1 MPKRTIIKP
10 ASGIRAIAEA
20 LDISVATVHRALH
33 NQGRVSQAT
42 RERVLRMAEEQK
54 YQPNLTARNL
64 RLNRH
69 FRVSVH
75 LPTTIA
81 AFFDSLRAGIEEA
94 ASPFR
99 SVLEVEFHRYTRN
112 PGRAQAS
119 LRSALEAGVHG
130 IIAVP
135 PNTTQMARL
144 VKKAR
149 ERAIPVI
156 CVSTDSPESGRLT
169 AVTPHP
175 YYGGCMAAEVLA
187 ASMRKRGHVVV
198 MAGDLENLNQT
209 EKVRGFLEM
218 LARTDANRSVTLI
231 ETRDDPEQAFKGAL
245 RCLRET
251 PQIGGMYVTS
261 ANSIPVLQALRK
273 EDRLYAIPV
282 VTTDLFPEL
291 VPYLRDGAVRA
302 TIYQCPE
309 MQGSLAIRAMYQ
321 YLMESIAPPSCIGV
335 IPQLVIKS
343 NLELYLRKSA
353 EQAGKTA
360 MRE

>member
-1 MPKRTIIKP
+1 MPKRKVIKP
-10 ASGIRAIAEA
+10 VSGIRAIAEA

-33 NQGRVSQAT
+33 NQARVSEET
-42 RERVLRMAEEQK
+42 RERVLRMAHQQN

-99 SVLEVEFHRYTRN
+99 SALEVEFHRYSRN

-135 PNTTQMARL
+135 PNTTQMTRL
-144 VKKAR
+144 VKKAG
-149 ERAIPVI
+149 ERSIPVI

-169 AVTPHP
+169 AITPHP

-198 MAGDLENLNQT
+198 MAGDLQNLNQT
-209 EKVRGFLEM
+209 EKVRGFMKM
-218 LARTDANRSVTLI
+218 LARMDANTSVTVI
-231 ETRDDPEQAFKGAL
+231 ETRDDPERAYKSAQ
-245 RCLRET
+245 RCLKAM
-251 PQIGGMYVTS
+251 PAIGGMYVTS

-273 EDRLYAIPV
+273 EDRLHAIPV

-291 VPYLRDGAVRA
+291 VPYLRDGAVKA
-302 TIYQCPE
+302 TVYQCPE

-335 IPQLVIKS
+335 IPQLVMKS
-343 NLELYLRKSA
+343 NLELYLRNSA
-353 EQAGKTA
+353 EPADKIA
-360 MRE
+360 MAD